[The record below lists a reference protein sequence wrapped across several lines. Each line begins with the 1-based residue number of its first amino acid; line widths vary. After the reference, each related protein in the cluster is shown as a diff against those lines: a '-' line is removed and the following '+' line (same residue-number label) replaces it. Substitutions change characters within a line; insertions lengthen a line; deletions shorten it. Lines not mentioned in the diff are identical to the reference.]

1 MALSG
6 LYFWAGIIVG
16 PLVLSFLLPD
26 YQSSLPRPLYA
37 LRPLLQLSDLTFHA
51 SSAKDGFSS
60 MTWSSQTH
68 FARGESYCA
77 AWALNP
83 HLWKCKRPHSL
94 PLWSAIFW
102 GDLFFSPWEF
112 VFDYLPFRIT
122 QISGVFFIQT
132 LILAQYFYCCFVSRH
147 PLKRDFARSGKISVQ
162 RAPDDEILA
171 YGGQVRFRRQ
181 SSSVKLVSILSR
193 CWRRIFE
200 FSADPDKPWV
210 PDMLGLR
217 SYHEIDGDSY
227 HHNSYLSHLTLL

>member
-1 MALSG
+1 MVLSG
-6 LYFWAGIIVG
+6 LYFLAGIIVG
-16 PLVLSFLLPD
+16 PPPD
-26 YQSSLPRPLYA
+26 YQSSLPWPLYA
-37 LRPLLQLSDLTFHA
+37 LHPLLQLPDLTFYQ
-51 SSAKDGFSS
+51 SSAKDRFSS
-60 MTWSSQTH
+60 MAWSSPTH
-68 FARGESYCA
+68 FARGESHWA
-77 AWALNP
+77 ALAINP
-83 HLWKCKRPHSL
+83 LLWKCKIPHSL
-94 PLWSAIFW
+94 PLWSEIFL
-102 GDLFFSPWEF
+102 GDLFFSPREC

-217 SYHEIDGDSY
+217 SYHEIDGDSC